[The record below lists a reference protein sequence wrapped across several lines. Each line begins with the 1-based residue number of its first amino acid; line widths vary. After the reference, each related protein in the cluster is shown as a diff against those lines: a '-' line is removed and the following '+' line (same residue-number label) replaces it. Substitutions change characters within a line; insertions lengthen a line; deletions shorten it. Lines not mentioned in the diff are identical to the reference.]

1 MLQKMNNVQCKMN
14 NERNMK
20 KEEDNLILVKSKA
33 FALKIIRL
41 YKYLCEEKKE
51 FVLSKQ
57 VLRSGTSIGANAKE
71 ASMAQSKKDFEAKLS
86 IALKESGETEYWL
99 ELLHDSDYIE
109 NASFESIYADNKEI
123 IRILTSILKS
133 SRSN

>member
-1 MLQKMNNVQCKMN
+1 
-14 NERNMK
+14 MK

-33 FALKIIRL
+33 FALRIIRL

-71 ASMAQSKKDFEAKLS
+71 ASMAQSKKDFESKMS
-86 IALKESGETEYWL
+86 VALKESGETEYWL
-99 ELLHDSDYIE
+99 ELLHESDYIE
-109 NASFESIYADNKEI
+109 EKSFESIYADNKEL
-123 IRILTSILKS
+123 IRIITSILKS
-133 SRSN
+133 SRSK

>member
-1 MLQKMNNVQCKMN
+1 
-14 NERNMK
+14 MK
-20 KEEDNLILVKSKA
+20 SAEDNLILVKSKA
-33 FALKIIRL
+33 FALRIIRL

-71 ASMAQSKKDFEAKLS
+71 ASVAQSKKDFEAKLS
-86 IALKESGETEYWL
+86 IALKEAAETEYWL
-99 ELLHDSDYIE
+99 ELLYESDYIE
-109 NASFESIYADNKEI
+109 KVFFDSVYADNKEL

-133 SRSN
+133 SRKK

>member
-109 NASFESIYADNKEI
+109 NASFESIYADNKEL